1 MQWLLSRARL
11 APWMTGIILF
21 IILFGLS
28 YLYGYWITPSGAR
41 ELTLILDNAG
51 IGIGLVS
58 MAAGWPVAIIAW
70 AKRKEA
76 RWMFGNV
83 GTELQGVAGSFDAS
97 LILASQFSQGE
108 WHLMHI
114 QPERAE
120 YIYSELTR
128 PKTKA
133 LRDAF
138 MEKITTRFFSDDEA
152 HQVNGLDVYDIETIK
167 RECRLRLNDIFD
179 HYPADR
185 VCVDLTSG
193 TSIMTVAAF
202 QVAEEMGVTSL
213 YLLGNTPVRNGNLII
228 DEKKL
233 KSPDEARV
241 IILSDHRKLAT
252 RENST

>member
-11 APWMTGIILF
+11 NPKMTWIFLF
-21 IILFGLS
+21 IILFALS
-28 YLYGYWITPSGAR
+28 CLYGYWITPSDAH
-41 ELTLILDNAG
+41 ELTLVLDNAG

-58 MAAGWPVAIIAW
+58 MAAGWPVALIAW

-83 GTELQGVAGSFDAS
+83 GKELQEVAGSFDAS
-97 LILASQFSQGE
+97 LILASQYSQCE
-108 WHLMHI
+108 WHLIHI
-114 QPERAE
+114 RPERAE

-133 LRDAF
+133 LKEAF
-138 MEKITTRFFSDDEA
+138 EEEITTRFFSDDEA
-152 HQVNGLDVYDIETIK
+152 HQLNGLDVYDIEIIK
-167 RECRLRLNDIFD
+167 RECRLRLSDLLDSF
-179 HYPADR
+179 PASR

-213 YLLGNTPVRNGNLII
+213 YLLGNTKGTNGNLII

-233 KSPDEARV
+233 NAADEARV
-241 IILSDHRKLAT
+241 ILLSDHRKLAT
-252 RENST
+252 PEGSI